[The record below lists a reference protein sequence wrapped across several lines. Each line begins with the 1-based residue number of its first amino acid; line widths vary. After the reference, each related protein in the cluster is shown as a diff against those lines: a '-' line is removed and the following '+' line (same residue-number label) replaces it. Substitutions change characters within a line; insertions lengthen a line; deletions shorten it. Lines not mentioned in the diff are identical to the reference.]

1 MIFFYFMCYD
11 LFSLTQ
17 INGEMKMNELDRI
30 KMNKRFTTDLWKDFF
45 NNYIDVIINQL
56 TNTIEYKNL
65 ENTLDF
71 LTEAYFFA
79 NKEAKSLR
87 KTEKTDS
94 NKLISKQNKLDVWFE
109 KTTEKNKFAP
119 IYKFLSEKNLYF
131 LKTDPI
137 IALNL

>member
-1 MIFFYFMCYD
+1 MIFFYFMCYH

-65 ENTLDF
+65 ENTLD
-71 LTEAYFFA
+71 L
-79 NKEAKSLR
+79 
-87 KTEKTDS
+87 
-94 NKLISKQNKLDVWFE
+94 
-109 KTTEKNKFAP
+109 
-119 IYKFLSEKNLYF
+119 
-131 LKTDPI
+131 
-137 IALNL
+137 